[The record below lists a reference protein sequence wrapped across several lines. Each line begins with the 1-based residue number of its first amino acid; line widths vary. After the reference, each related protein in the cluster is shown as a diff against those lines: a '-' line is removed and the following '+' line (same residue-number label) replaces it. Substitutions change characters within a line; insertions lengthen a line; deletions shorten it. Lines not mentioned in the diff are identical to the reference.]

1 MRMDEVILKTNIT
14 ELKKISSGK
23 VRDIYEYGEN
33 LLIVSTDRISAF
45 DHILPNGIPFKGKVL
60 NLLSKFWFE
69 KTRDIVKNHLI
80 SSDLDE
86 LPRELKKY
94 EEILKDRF
102 MIVRRA
108 KMFGVECIVRGYLS
122 GSAWNEYK
130 KSGKVCGLKLKENL
144 SESEKLEEPIFT
156 PSTKAESGHDVN
168 ITFEEMISI
177 VGEKNAFLL
186 KEYSISL
193 YNFAHNYALKRGIII
208 ADTKFEFGI
217 KDGEILLCDE
227 ALTPDSSRF
236 WPLDGYEKGKS
247 QPSFDKQFVRDY
259 LISIG
264 WNKEPPIPT
273 LPEDVIKK
281 TSEKYL
287 EAYNRLTGRKLTE
300 RC

>member
-1 MRMDEVILKTNIT
+1 MDEVILKTNIT